1 MLYFGFDG
9 NGESEI
15 KTQFGG
21 NSSDCNTNISFPT
34 KCSFCEYLFLL
45 CALSPVAWKSNFM
58 KLKKENSNG
67 LSNIAKICHGIPNH

>member
-1 MLYFGFDG
+1 MLCLSMLYFGFDG

-45 CALSPVAWKSNFM
+45 CALSPVA
-58 KLKKENSNG
+58 
-67 LSNIAKICHGIPNH
+67 